1 MPEKQRLRFYNYIH
15 RISILIGILTI
26 VLPFVFW
33 KHIPN
38 QIPLHYNAAGVVDN
52 WADKSSIILIAF
64 CIAIMIGLM
73 CIAVYVVKVNMM
85 SKYTADDEKT
95 ELTIAYPMVICMNLV
110 MQLMFAYIMICVT
123 TGRSLGKLFLPIV
136 MVAVFAPVVYF
147 FLKRPKKSA
156 KRYQDAEKEEV
167 GLVYQSAVD
176 RWLGFIL
183 GGTMLWMLYL
193 TIEPIVKTGRIE
205 WMVTITTVVII
216 GLLLPLFRIR
226 YVFYSKHLLVSCSLY
241 GKARICYKDI
251 INVKKTRNPI
261 SSAALSV
268 NRLQIDYIEDG
279 VKRMVLIS
287 PVRRTEFLNELEE
300 RRNQEND

>member
-156 KRYQDAEKEEV
+156 KRYQDVEKEEV
-167 GLVYQSAVD
+167 GLVYRSAVD
-176 RWLGFIL
+176 WWLGFIL

-251 INVKKTRNPI
+251 INVKKTKNPI

-287 PVRRTEFLNELEE
+287 PVRRTEFLNALEE